1 VKKRI
6 FICNTGG
13 TIGMKRSLDGY
24 QPRRGYL
31 AELLQSVPELNHPE
45 MPDYELHEFEPL
57 LDSANMRPENWLEI
71 AKTIHDHHQ
80 LFDGFV
86 VIHGT
91 DTMAYTASAL
101 PFLLKG
107 LNKPVILTGSQ
118 IPLCEIR
125 NDARENLIT
134 SLKIAAD
141 HPIPETA
148 ICFGGFL
155 LRGCRARKVTAN
167 GFNAFQSP
175 NYPPL
180 GRIGTS
186 IDVRSEMVLEPID
199 KPFKLAI
206 EKDKNPQVAAFRLFP
221 GIDHDILVNLFQ
233 PPLKGIVIEAF
244 GVGNAPNNDKLFLQV
259 IQEAT
264 NRGVI
269 VVVCTQC
276 TQGRVDLTGYS
287 AGQALQKAGAISGS
301 DMTVEAALAKLYFL
315 LNQNLSA
322 DQVRQQLQQDLVGE
336 ITVK

>member
-1 VKKRI
+1 
-6 FICNTGG
+6 
-13 TIGMKRSLDGY
+13 MLY
-24 QPRRGYL
+24 QCIAAQR
-31 AELLQSVPELNHPE
+31 AK
-45 MPDYELHEFEPL
+45 
-57 LDSANMRPENWLEI
+57 I
-71 AKTIHDHHQ
+71 AKKVHKPP
-80 LFDGFV
+80 LAVNV
-86 VIHGT
+86 VNFE
-91 DTMAYTASAL
+91 S
-101 PFLLKG
+101 
-107 LNKPVILTGSQ
+107 
-118 IPLCEIR
+118 
-125 NDARENLIT
+125 
-134 SLKIAAD
+134 
-141 HPIPETA
+141 
-148 ICFGGFL
+148 
-155 LRGCRARKVTAN
+155 N

-244 GVGNAPNNDKLFLQV
+244 GVGNAPSNDKLFLQV
-259 IQEAT
+259 IREAT